1 MINLHSTGKRMTA
14 AVANRDLYLSALPD
28 ALAALSAANA
38 MAVRSTFWGTLL
50 RFPIVDGP
58 VKFSLGRML
67 ERSRF

>member
-28 ALAALSAANA
+28 ALAALSATNA
-38 MAVRSTFWGTLL
+38 MAVRSTFWGTPLT
-50 RFPIVDGP
+50 FPIVDGP
-58 VKFSLGRML
+58 AKFSLGCML

>member
-1 MINLHSTGKRMTA
+1 MTA

-28 ALAALSAANA
+28 ALAALFAADA

-50 RFPIVDGP
+50 TFPIVDGP
-58 VKFSLGRML
+58 GKFSLGPLL